1 MTRTRGRIGKT
12 EPQAPA
18 RAAEIVR
25 DPGARPPR
33 RLGPRL
39 VGTRLPSPEHGE
51 SAAPPAVDFAR
62 RHSTRQ

>member
-1 MTRTRGRIGKT
+1 MTRTQGRIGKT
-12 EPQAPA
+12 KPQAPA

-25 DPGARPPR
+25 DPGAGPRR

-39 VGTRLPSPEHGE
+39 VGTKLPSPEHWE
-51 SAAPPAVDFAR
+51 STPPPAVDFAR